1 MAGPFTL
8 PFADQFL
15 GIAVNCYHKISH
27 INIIHIFF
35 SFYFN
40 RMKSKQAELT
50 ASCSQKVG
58 LNNCITEILKDTNW
72 ILLTLTTFQEK

>member
-35 SFYFN
+35 LSI
-40 RMKSKQAELT
+40 SI
-50 ASCSQKVG
+50 G
-58 LNNCITEILKDTNW
+58 
-72 ILLTLTTFQEK
+72 